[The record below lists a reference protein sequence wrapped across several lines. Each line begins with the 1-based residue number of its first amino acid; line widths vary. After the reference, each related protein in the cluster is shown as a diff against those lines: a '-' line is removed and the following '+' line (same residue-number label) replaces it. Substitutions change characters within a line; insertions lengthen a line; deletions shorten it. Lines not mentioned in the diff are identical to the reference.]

1 MTMVTIVLTSVGP
14 PYICNC
20 NYSAAHEIL
29 KHVYPGSP
37 DLKPSYRPEN
47 LFEFE
52 FIVDSLTSMDS
63 VGYIYV
69 PTVCQ
74 SKKTP
79 CKLHIAF
86 HGCEQGRVYLGNE
99 YAAHTGYGQYAEGLN
114 TIVIFPQIMNST
126 HNEKDCWDWYGYIS
140 PAYPSKR

>member
-1 MTMVTIVLTSVGP
+1 
-14 PYICNC
+14 
-20 NYSAAHEIL
+20 
-29 KHVYPGSP
+29 
-37 DLKPSYRPEN
+37 
-47 LFEFE
+47 
-52 FIVDSLTSMDS
+52 MDS

-74 SKKTP
+74 SKKTS

-114 TIVIFPQIMNST
+114 TIVIFPQVINST
-126 HNEKDCWDWYGYIS
+126 LNPHGCWDWWGYTS
-140 PAYPSKR
+140 PGLTPLNLDYK